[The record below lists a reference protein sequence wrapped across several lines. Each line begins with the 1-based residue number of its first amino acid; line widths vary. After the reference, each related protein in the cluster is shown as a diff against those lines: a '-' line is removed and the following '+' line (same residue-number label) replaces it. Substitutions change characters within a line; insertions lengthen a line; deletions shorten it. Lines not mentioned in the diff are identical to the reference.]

1 MPDRSDALIFL
12 GGLII
17 YLAGQ
22 VIINLMGAVSRAQT
36 PIDYS
41 HWLMLIGAVLM
52 LPFALRRPM
61 TGLNLLIA
69 PVLVLGVVSVIGM
82 CVIDLVFWSLPDV
95 HYRND
100 LAVRLID
107 SPGLWRP
114 FMQWG
119 PNEVF
124 TLGVALPALLYWGC
138 SRAGVGL
145 VALGA
150 FLIAIGPS
158 WFNVS
163 GYTAMVIGYT
173 LAFQASRWR
182 GTTETPEAR

>member
-1 MPDRSDALIFL
+1 MPERSDAIIFL
-12 GGLII
+12 CGLIA

-22 VIINLMGAVSRAQT
+22 VVINLMGAVSRAQT
-36 PIDYS
+36 PVDYA

-61 TGLNLLIA
+61 TGLHLLIA

-82 CVIDLVFWSLPDV
+82 CVLDIMFWSLPDV
-95 HYRND
+95 PYKND
-100 LAVRLID
+100 LAMRLMD
-107 SPGLWRP
+107 SPMLWGP

-124 TLGVALPALLYWGC
+124 TLGVALPALIYWRR

-145 VALGA
+145 VALGG

-163 GYTAMVIGYT
+163 GYTLMVFGYG
-173 LAFQASRWR
+173 LSFRAACRAKAEA
-182 GTTETPEAR
+182 GTN